1 MDISATSLAVDVG
14 VALVSGAAAA
24 IATSRS
30 RGEEMGRI
38 KQDIENLKEKSKC
51 HDDTISPLV
60 VAVAEIKVGID
71 YLVKRFDEQ
80 DGKRV
85 RGN

>member
-1 MDISATSLAVDVG
+1 MDVSASSVAIDAG
-14 VALVSGAAAA
+14 IALVSGVAAAV
-24 IATSRS
+24 ATSRS

-38 KQDIENLKEKSKC
+38 KQDIENLKDKAKC

-85 RGN
+85 RGD